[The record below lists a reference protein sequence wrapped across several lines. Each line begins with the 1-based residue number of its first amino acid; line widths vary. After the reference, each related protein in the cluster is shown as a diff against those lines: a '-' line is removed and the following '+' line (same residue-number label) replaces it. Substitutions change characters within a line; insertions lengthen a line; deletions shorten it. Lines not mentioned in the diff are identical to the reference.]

1 MWCVKTGSGNK
12 KMDLACAT
20 LKVGNHNAICVSSI
34 FLTLSTLLT
43 ENINPKAKVK
53 QCSMSGILH
62 KQEWECFFAF
72 ICMSFNCSEL
82 HGLLTNDAIF
92 FSTKSFTTY
101 KGM

>member
-1 MWCVKTGSGNK
+1 MRCVKTGLGDK
-12 KMDLACAT
+12 KMDLAHAM

-53 QCSMSGILH
+53 QHGVSGILH
-62 KQEWECFFAF
+62 KQEWECFCAF
-72 ICMSFNCSEL
+72 ICMLFNCSKL
-82 HGLLTNDAIF
+82 CGLLTNDAIF
-92 FSTKSFTTY
+92 FTKSFTTY